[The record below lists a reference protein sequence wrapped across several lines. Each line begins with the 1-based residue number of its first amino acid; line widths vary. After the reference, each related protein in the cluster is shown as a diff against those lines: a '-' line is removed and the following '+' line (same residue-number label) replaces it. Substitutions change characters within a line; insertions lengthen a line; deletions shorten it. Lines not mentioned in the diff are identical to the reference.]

1 VLPAGARVAEW
12 VCTHDI
18 CALWQGT
25 QCNKIEHRLFA
36 FITMNWRATPLASYQ
51 VIIVLISAT
60 TTKTGLKVIS
70 ELDDNLCP
78 KRVVVSDEELAALF
92 AQTDASMPDGP

>member
-1 VLPAGARVAEW
+1 
-12 VCTHDI
+12 
-18 CALWQGT
+18 
-25 QCNKIEHRLFA
+25 
-36 FITMNWRATPLASYQ
+36 MNWRATPLAGYQ